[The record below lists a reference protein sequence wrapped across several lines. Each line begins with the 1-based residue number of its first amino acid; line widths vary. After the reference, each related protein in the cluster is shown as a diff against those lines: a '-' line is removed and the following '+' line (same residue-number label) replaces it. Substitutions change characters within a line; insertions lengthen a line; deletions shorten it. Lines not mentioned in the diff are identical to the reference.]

1 MRLLA
6 EILLAAF
13 FISYFIDKRTVLNGK
28 LLCGSMLCFMI
39 YLLQSMQNSPH
50 FLVSALGF
58 FLLWAIM
65 TVLPLLFF
73 SVGAAMIFN
82 GFLLI
87 KFEGKRLCNLLSF
100 AVGLGMFTIFLFIF
114 YLPIYASNHA
124 LYLPMPIY
132 YGIVGLVGYFT
143 FLFVSFLVSSMLFNL
158 NKPKLDQDFI
168 IILGC
173 GLLYDKPSP
182 LLMQRID
189 AGYNFYKKQQ
199 HYNDSTPIFIVSGG
213 QGADEKLAE
222 AVVMKME
229 LLARG
234 IPDEKIL
241 VEDHSRTTYENLI
254 YSKEMMD
261 AVKPKYRC
269 VIATHNYHLFRA
281 GIYARKA
288 GLKRA
293 EGIGAPTV
301 SYYLPMAF
309 LREFIAYLNMNKAIN
324 LYIILFVL
332 FVSVFF
338 TIRSVL

>member
-1 MRLLA
+1 MKLLA

-13 FISYFIDKRTVLNGK
+13 FVSYFIDKRTVLNGK
-28 LLCGSMLCFMI
+28 LLCGSMLCFMV
-39 YLLQSMQNSPH
+39 YFLQSLQSSPNL
-50 FLVSALGF
+50 LVSIMGF
-58 FLLWAIM
+58 FLLGLLI

-73 SVGAAMIFN
+73 SVGVAMIFN
-82 GFLLI
+82 GFLLL
-87 KFEGKRLCNLLSF
+87 KFEGKRVCNLLSF
-100 AVGLGMFTIFLFIF
+100 VVGFVLFMLFLFIF
-114 YLPIYASNHA
+114 YLPIVVSMHE
-124 LYLPMPIY
+124 LYFPMPIY
-132 YGIVGLVGYFT
+132 YGVVLLVGYFT
-143 FLFVSFLVSSMLFNL
+143 FLFVSFLISSLLFNL

-199 HYNDSTPIFIVSGG
+199 HYNNHLPIFIVSGG

-234 IPDEKIL
+234 IPDEQIL
-241 VEDHSRTTYENLI
+241 VEDHSRTTYENLLF
-254 YSKEMMD
+254 SKELMD
-261 AVKPKYRC
+261 QQKTKARC

-293 EGIGAPTV
+293 EGIGAPTA

-309 LREFIAYLNMNKAIN
+309 LREFMAYLNMNRAVHV
-324 LYIILFVL
+324 YIILFVL
-332 FVSVFF
+332 FVSVLL
-338 TIRSVL
+338 TIQSVL

>member
-1 MRLLA
+1 
-6 EILLAAF
+6 
-13 FISYFIDKRTVLNGK
+13 
-28 LLCGSMLCFMI
+28 
-39 YLLQSMQNSPH
+39 
-50 FLVSALGF
+50 
-58 FLLWAIM
+58 
-65 TVLPLLFF
+65 
-73 SVGAAMIFN
+73 
-82 GFLLI
+82 
-87 KFEGKRLCNLLSF
+87 
-100 AVGLGMFTIFLFIF
+100 
-114 YLPIYASNHA
+114 
-124 LYLPMPIY
+124 
-132 YGIVGLVGYFT
+132 
-143 FLFVSFLVSSMLFNL
+143 
-158 NKPKLDQDFI
+158 
-168 IILGC
+168 
-173 GLLYDKPSP
+173 
-182 LLMQRID
+182 
-189 AGYNFYKKQQ
+189 
-199 HYNDSTPIFIVSGG
+199 
-213 QGADEKLAE
+213 
-222 AVVMKME
+222 ME
-229 LLARG
+229 LLTRG

-241 VEDHSRTTYENLI
+241 VEDHSRTTNENLI

>member
-1 MRLLA
+1 
-6 EILLAAF
+6 
-13 FISYFIDKRTVLNGK
+13 
-28 LLCGSMLCFMI
+28 
-39 YLLQSMQNSPH
+39 
-50 FLVSALGF
+50 
-58 FLLWAIM
+58 
-65 TVLPLLFF
+65 
-73 SVGAAMIFN
+73 
-82 GFLLI
+82 
-87 KFEGKRLCNLLSF
+87 
-100 AVGLGMFTIFLFIF
+100 
-114 YLPIYASNHA
+114 
-124 LYLPMPIY
+124 
-132 YGIVGLVGYFT
+132 
-143 FLFVSFLVSSMLFNL
+143 MLFNL

>member
-6 EILLAAF
+6 EILLAGF

-28 LLCGSMLCFMI
+28 LLTGSILCFMI
-39 YLLQSMQNSPH
+39 DLLWSMQNSTH
-50 FLVSALGF
+50 LLVSAFGF

-65 TVLPLLFF
+65 TVVPLLFF

-82 GFLLI
+82 GFLLL

-100 AVGLGMFTIFLFIF
+100 VVGFAMFGVFLFVF
-114 YLPIYASNHA
+114 YLPIYAQNHA
-124 LYLPMPIY
+124 IYIPMPIY

-143 FLFVSFLVSSMLFNL
+143 FLFVSFLISSLLFNL

-173 GLLYDKPSP
+173 GLLHDKPSP

-189 AGYNFYKKQQ
+189 AGYKFYKRQQ
-199 HYNDSTPIFIVSGG
+199 HYNEVTPTFIVSGG
-213 QGADEKLAE
+213 QGPDEKMAE

-229 LLARG
+229 LLERG

-241 VEDHSRTTYENLI
+241 VEDHSRTTYENLAF
-254 YSKEMMD
+254 SKEIMD
-261 AVKPKYRC
+261 EIKPKYHC

-288 GLKRA
+288 GLRRA
-293 EGIGAPTV
+293 EGIGAPTI

-309 LREFIAYLNMNKAIN
+309 LREFIAYLNMNRAIN

-338 TIRSVL
+338 TISSVL